1 MNHIPAYLIP
11 ILGTTSLA
19 LSTFDRNPF
28 DLLRLS
34 IYNDF
39 RSIMTFDHIVVC
51 VCNLIQTPS
60 ETLFQI
66 EIEKVKKVE
75 EI

>member
-1 MNHIPAYLIP
+1 
-11 ILGTTSLA
+11 
-19 LSTFDRNPF
+19 
-28 DLLRLS
+28 
-34 IYNDF
+34 
-39 RSIMTFDHIVVC
+39 MTFDHIVVC

-66 EIEKVKKVE
+66 EIEKVKKVK